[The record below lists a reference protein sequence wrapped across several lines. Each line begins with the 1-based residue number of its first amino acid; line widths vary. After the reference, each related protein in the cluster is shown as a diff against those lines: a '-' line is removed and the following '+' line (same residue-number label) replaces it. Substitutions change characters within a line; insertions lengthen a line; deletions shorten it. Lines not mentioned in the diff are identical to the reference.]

1 VRFDRFGLY
10 GYDGHLR
17 DTDFH
22 PTSEADITGEE
33 DVKFS
38 LTWSGFR
45 LRTNNGAVTITS
57 DNDIQV
63 FGPNAAGTD
72 IIERIKIGELS
83 NNVYGLRIS
92 DDTGAA
98 VMETNS
104 DGDLWLKKRLNISS
118 SGNYNIGVGY
128 LDGYKTVD

>member
-10 GYDGHLR
+10 GYDGNLL
-17 DTDFH
+17 DTDYH
-22 PTSEADITGEE
+22 PTNEGDITENE

-45 LRTNNGAVTITS
+45 LRTDNGAVNITS

-63 FGPNAAGTD
+63 FGPDAAGTN

-83 NNVYGLRIS
+83 DNVYGLRIS
-92 DDTGAA
+92 DDSGAA

-118 SGNYNIGVGY
+118 SGNYQIGVGY